1 MIRTK
6 QQFDRIES
14 LTKLQQKNITL
25 LQNDLGELGCDL
37 AVGFGNEL
45 TTPLSNIIDRLDNLE
60 RNINDLNQLEIL
72 DSVKSANRSAL
83 ELERLTS
90 KFWIYLELALEKK
103 QLDIQE
109 KYHIKKNIGQIAIA
123 QSRFWHR
130 EDDLSIE
137 LENAKIAVTEQ
148 HCEWVVKEL
157 LDNAFKSSDLG
168 VPVEIRGRVIDRR
181 YYLWVSDRTDD
192 SIDDQELV
200 IGLKIVKKIVNIYDG
215 EFAKTTV
222 DENRMIYVTFPLA

>member
-1 MIRTK
+1 MPIVDGLEVC
-6 QQFDRIES
+6 QQLRLMRKWRSIPIIMVTANVE
-14 LTKLQQKNITL
+14 KAV
-25 LQNDLGELGCDL
+25 L
-37 AVGFGNEL
+37 AKCLAAGADDF
-45 TTPLSNIIDRLDNLE
+45 
-60 RNINDLNQLEIL
+60 INKPVDG
-72 DSVKSANRSAL
+72 L
-83 ELERLTS
+83 ELC
-90 KFWIYLELALEKK
+90 AL
-103 QLDIQE
+103 
-109 KYHIKKNIGQIAIA
+109 A

-222 DENRMIYVTFPLA
+222 DENRMIYVTFPLAQTKNWCTSYGLERRESISLSVRI